1 VTESTS
7 SSGLSAEQLEILR
20 LVESQLMSADEAA
33 RILEALDRANQITR
47 PLPAPTGINPPQPPK
62 PPTSR
67 QPVEIRPSNIR
78 IRITDLSSNQSRV
91 NLVLPYRLID
101 SGMKMV
107 KRMAPD
113 QMLVLDGKD
122 IRRSMEEGFWGPL
135 LDITDDKQRVEIIVE
150 GGPRDDNDDRSVDD
164 ADTRTLQ

>member
-1 VTESTS
+1 MPDSTS
-7 SSGLSAEQLEILR
+7 PSGLSAEQLEILR
-20 LVESQLMSADEAA
+20 LVESQLMSAEEAA
-33 RILEALDRANQITR
+33 RILEALERADQAIR
-47 PLPAPTGINPPQPPK
+47 PNVAPPGYTPPPPPMPPPSRPAPD
-62 PPTSR
+62 
-67 QPVEIRPSNIR
+67 VRPSNIR

-101 SGMKMV
+101 SGIKMV
-107 KRMAPD
+107 KRMAPE

-150 GGPRDDNDDRSVDD
+150 GNPRDADRPIND
-164 ADTRTLQ
+164 ADTRRLQ

>member
-1 VTESTS
+1 VPEANS
-7 SSGLSAEQLEILR
+7 SSTLSAEQLEILR

-33 RILEALDRANQITR
+33 RILEALDRADQVTR
-47 PLPAPTGINPPQPPK
+47 PLLAPPDINPPPPPMPPK
-62 PPTSR
+62 R
-67 QPVEIRPSNIR
+67 QPDLRPSNIR

-101 SGMKMV
+101 SGIKMV
-107 KRMAPD
+107 KRMAPE

-150 GGPRDDNDDRSVDD
+150 GGPRDDDRAIDD
-164 ADTRTLQ
+164 AETRKLQ

>member
-1 VTESTS
+1 VTDSAS
-7 SSGLSAEQLEILR
+7 ASGLSAEQLEILR
-20 LVESQLMSADEAA
+20 LVENQLMSADEAA
-33 RILEALDRANQITR
+33 RILEALERADQATR
-47 PLPAPTGINPPQPPK
+47 PLITPTGAYPPPPV
-62 PPTSR
+62 PPPSR
-67 QPVEIRPSNIR
+67 QPTDIRPSNIR

-101 SGMKMV
+101 SGIKMV
-107 KRMAPD
+107 KRMAPE

-150 GGPRDDNDDRSVDD
+150 GGPRDDDRTVDD
-164 ADTRTLQ
+164 ADTRKLQ